1 MAWVALAALAAAGV
15 VVRLTAHRRSD
26 RELRWCAA
34 ALEALL
40 TSELGK
46 LALSALV
53 LGPARAG
60 GRVPFAGWER
70 GAFSA
75 HTALTLAAYALPA
88 ALCWQT
94 FTRLRPALW
103 VAVPWVGCS
112 ALLANAYPGLRGGA
126 LLDALRWHLVGSVTF
141 ALIGVFLG
149 ERPDRF
155 HLGRAQLVSLVLLA
169 GPAAELA
176 GPLLHRDPVARWALA
191 QATWTVVLAA
201 AALAAAWRRPWI
213 SRRS

>member
-1 MAWVALAALAAAGV
+1 VAWVALAALAAAGV

-112 ALLANAYPGLRGGA
+112 ALLARAYPELRGDA
-126 LLDALRWHLVGSVTF
+126 LLAALRWHLVG
-141 ALIGVFLG
+141 ALALALVGVFLG

-155 HLGRAQLVSLVLLA
+155 RVGRAQLVALLLLA

-176 GPLLHRDPVARWALA
+176 GPLLRRDPVARWELA
-191 QATWTVVLAA
+191 QVTWTVVLAA